1 MVPLLFAH
9 LPSPALAGG
18 MAARLFGAQT
28 WVSLGC
34 GLGLLLLAR
43 AQPAAP
49 AGAPEP
55 LVRLLTLGAMLLALL
70 LEFAVA
76 PRILAREH
84 LALWHG
90 LGSAM
95 YVLQCLCALWLF
107 ARIGA
112 RARAAQ
118 S

>member
-9 LPSPALAGG
+9 LPSPALAAG

-43 AQPAAP
+43 SPP
-49 AGAPEP
+49 PVHAGAADPQA
-55 LVRLLTLGAMLLALL
+55 RLLTLGAMLLALL

-76 PRILAREH
+76 PRILARDN

-107 ARIGA
+107 ARLSDGP
-112 RARAAQ
+112 RAAQ
-118 S
+118 P